1 MSLKVKVDIL
11 VNNNSFLYI
20 DLLQIGL
27 YYLKTQI
34 YYLEA
39 DSQVK
44 FILKRKIME
53 FRIKYKKVWINKK
66 RIYIKVV
73 K

>member
-39 DSQVK
+39 DGQVK
-44 FILKRKIME
+44 FI
-53 FRIKYKKVWINKK
+53 
-66 RIYIKVV
+66 
-73 K
+73 